1 MKETSKPKIGVIG
14 LKGLPAYGGAAAV
27 GENIINH
34 LSNDFD
40 FTIYSVSSHT
50 NLKSGYLKNCFQ
62 IVFKKLPFKKINAI
76 LYYLRSALNALLFKK
91 FDLIHLHHRD
101 ATFVIPLLK
110 LRYPIVVTT
119 HGMVLTSKWM
129 RYKYLFEFEDRYFLK
144 HANFITTVSL
154 KDKRLVKELI
164 PEEKIMYIPNGVNS
178 NLKIK
183 ANKGNYISF
192 AAGRM
197 LPDKGCHTFLE
208 ALDLLETKEKAI
220 VMGDL
225 KQNLEYENKLLQWQK
240 KIGGIQFTGL
250 IKEKKRLFELIAG
263 SKFFVF
269 PSVNE
274 SMSMMLLEVAALKVP
289 IICSDIPENKDVF
302 NDKEVLFFKVKD
314 AKDLSKKIDFA
325 SRNPDLMK
333 KYAKNAYEC
342 LERKYLWS
350 SIAKEYK
357 SVFNRF
363 INGSKN
369 AYTKKESEA

>member
-1 MKETSKPKIGVIG
+1 MKEVTKPKIGVIG

-34 LSNDFD
+34 LSDEFD

-50 NLKSGYLKNCFQ
+50 NLKSGYWKSCFQ
-62 IVFKKLPFKKINAI
+62 IVFKKLPFKKINAVI
-76 LYYLRSALNALLFKK
+76 YYLRSALNALLFKK

-119 HGMVLTSKWM
+119 HGMVLTSKWI
-129 RYKYLFEFEDRYFLK
+129 RYKFFFEFEDRYFLK

-164 PEEKIMYIPNGVNS
+164 SEEKIMYIPNGVDADI
-178 NLKIK
+178 KIESK
-183 ANKGNYISF
+183 KENYISF

-208 ALDLLETKEKAI
+208 ALFLLKVKEKAI
-220 VMGDL
+220 IMGDL
-225 KQNLEYENKLLQWQK
+225 KQSLDYEKELLQWQE
-240 KIGGIQFTGL
+240 KIGGIKFTGL
-250 IKEKKRLFELIAG
+250 IKDKRRLFELIAG

-269 PSVNE
+269 PSENE

-289 IICSDIPENKDVF
+289 IICSDIPENRDVF

-314 AKDLSKKIDFA
+314 AKDLSEKIEFA
-325 SRNPDLMK
+325 SKNPDKMK
-333 KYAKNAYEC
+333 EYAMNAYDC
-342 LERKYLWS
+342 LNKKYLWS
-350 SIAKEYK
+350 QIAREYK
-357 SVFNRF
+357 NVFNRF
-363 INGSKN
+363 I
-369 AYTKKESEA
+369 

>member
-1 MKETSKPKIGVIG
+1 MKEVTKPKIGVIG

-34 LSNDFD
+34 LSDDFD

-50 NLKSGYLKNCFQ
+50 SLKSGHLKNCFQ
-62 IVFKKLPFKKINAI
+62 IVFRKLPFKKINAI
-76 LYYLRSALNALLFKK
+76 IYYLRSALNALLFKK

-101 ATFVIPLLK
+101 ATFVIPILR

-129 RYKYLFEFEDRYFLK
+129 RYKFLFELEDRYFLK

-154 KDKRLVKELI
+154 KDQRLVKELI
-164 PEEKIMYIPNGVNS
+164 PEDKIRYIPNGVNADLHINS
-178 NLKIK
+178 K
-183 ANKGNYISF
+183 KGNYISF

-208 ALDLLETKEKAI
+208 ALNLLESKEQAI
-220 VMGDL
+220 IMGDL
-225 KQNLEYENKLLQWQK
+225 KQNLDYEKELLQWQE
-240 KIGGIQFTGL
+240 KIGGIEFTGL
-250 IKEKKRLFELIAG
+250 IKEKKKLFELIAG

-289 IICSDIPENKDVF
+289 IICSDIPENRDVF

-314 AKDLSKKIDFA
+314 AIDLSKKIDFA

-333 KYAKNAYEC
+333 NYATNAYEC
-342 LERKYLWS
+342 LEKKYLWS
-350 SIAKEYK
+350 SIAREYK
-357 SVFNRF
+357 SVFNKF

-369 AYTKKESEA
+369 AYSKTHTKA